1 MMFDAKAKHNLLSL
15 DAASLGLQ
23 LPGTSPPTISIAS
36 ARPPAPGAT
45 LAPNAVAFGV
55 GQFNPLTFFGGLPFG
70 APGILPTGLPPLT
83 AAAAAAARAT
93 VAGQVVSMPGAMSDL
108 AALKPPGTALPAGGI
123 AASVPPASDPS
134 LAVPTPPLAASPPAE
149 PSDGSS
155 PSTSQNSHDA
165 VAAGSPP
172 APSGAANLPV
182 AAAAALGVAS
192 VSNDGASEHLSS
204 AFQSV
209 GAIAAAA
216 QAAASAWL
224 QHGPVA
230 AAAQASA
237 RPPEPMAAALEGSNG
252 NDGVDPAANDYRL
265 AVDPFANGLAAGG
278 AAAMAEA
285 PGAAAPC
292 GKPPLPPGGPGLM
305 PSSLADHPAAG
316 IGCSTSFKSSGSHLG
331 GFQGGMPLGVS
342 PPSLGTSPAAGRLSG
357 RRRTSSTNLLSSSA
371 GAKASS
377 SAPSLSV
384 KPDKSGAC
392 KYRGVRQ
399 RPWGKFAAE
408 IRDPHKGVRVWL
420 GTYDTAEEAALAYDK
435 AAREIRGPRAV
446 VNFPNVSAAAMP
458 VSWALW
464 RRQLSVGWRK
474 PDGTLHACAF
484 QTQSLSVAT
493 SRHLETASATSACE
507 AFQSQDGTGG
517 PTDSLMPSL
526 LDACPAWPCGPP
538 PPLRPPLRP
547 PLPPPQQQQQQ
558 HDDES
563 TQWDPLGSSSLG
575 TSPVSSGYVAGTSP
589 LMGGSAPVR
598 HGGHPHHHHHHHH
611 HAQLHPGV
619 APYTNF
625 GPRSTFGGLPVYKR
639 DPETIVEGD
648 SDVDMDDGDDGDGM
662 DEDRAASGGGGGHS
676 RLNVVTGVGGSRR
689 PTRPAAA
696 AAVAAV
702 TAAAARGGFDFDD
715 GAADMLPPPPRAK
728 RPPVTVDVEEELAE
742 LADALLLLHES
753 A

>member
-1 MMFDAKAKHNLLSL
+1 MFDAKAKHNLLSL

-458 VSWALW
+458 
-464 RRQLSVGWRK
+464 
-474 PDGTLHACAF
+474 
-484 QTQSLSVAT
+484 
-493 SRHLETASATSACE
+493 
-507 AFQSQDGTGG
+507 
-517 PTDSLMPSL
+517 
-526 LDACPAWPCGPP
+526 
-538 PPLRPPLRP
+538 
-547 PLPPPQQQQQQ
+547 QQQQ

-598 HGGHPHHHHHHHH
+598 HGGHPHHHHHH